1 MIELLTKTDFAWAAN
16 HTIAEFLV
24 GYLFGGALIIGAPG
38 VFFFIVF
45 NPALQRTKGAQ
56 IGYKD
61 HKEYGDISLYENTK
75 SSEQKLFTHW
85 IAAAPSPKV
94 YGSYQDSSSNQ

>member
-1 MIELLTKTDFAWAAN
+1 MIDFLIHNTYTWTGN
-16 HTIAEFLV
+16 HTLAEFAA
-24 GYLFGGALIIGAPG
+24 GYVFGGALIIGAPG

-61 HKEYGDISLYENTK
+61 QRLTETSHSMRTLRLQNKNPLHITSLLTTNGCFNTYTK
-75 SSEQKLFTHW
+75 CK
-85 IAAAPSPKV
+85 
-94 YGSYQDSSSNQ
+94 

>member
-1 MIELLTKTDFAWAAN
+1 MIGFLINNTYAWTGN
-16 HTIAEFLV
+16 HTLAEFAA
-24 GYLFGGALIIGAPG
+24 GYVFGGALIIGAPG

-61 HKEYGDISLYENTK
+61 HKTYGDISLYENTK
-75 SSEQKLFTHW
+75 SSEQQPYTHW
-85 IAAAPSPKV
+85 IASGDGAWET
-94 YGSYQDSSSNQ
+94 

>member
-1 MIELLTKTDFAWAAN
+1 MIDFLISNQLEALGN

-38 VFFFIVF
+38 VFFFIAF
-45 NPALQRTKGAQ
+45 MPALQRTKGAQ

-61 HKEYGDISLYENTK
+61 RKDYGYSSTYENGK
-75 SSEQKLFTHW
+75 MADQKPYVHQLSL
-85 IAAAPSPKV
+85 AV
-94 YGSYQDSSSNQ
+94 

>member
-1 MIELLTKTDFAWAAN
+1 MIDFLIHNTYAWTGN
-16 HTIAEFLV
+16 HTLAEFAA
-24 GYLFGGALIIGAPG
+24 GYVFGGALIIGAPG

-61 HKEYGDISLYENTK
+61 HKTYGDISLYENTP
-75 SSEQKLFTHW
+75 SSEQKPFTHY
-85 IAAAPSPKV
+85 IA
-94 YGSYQDSSSNQ
+94 SYD

>member
-1 MIELLTKTDFAWAAN
+1 MIDFLISTQWEALGN
-16 HTIAEFLV
+16 HTIAEFAV

-45 NPALQRTKGAQ
+45 NAALQRTKGAQ

-61 HKEYGDISLYENTK
+61 HKDYGDSSTYENGK
-75 SSEQKLFTHW
+75 MANYEPYTHW
-85 IAAAPSPKV
+85 IAAPPERS
-94 YGSYQDSSSNQ
+94 

>member
-1 MIELLTKTDFAWAAN
+1 MIDFLIHNTYTWTGN
-16 HTIAEFLV
+16 HTLAEFAA
-24 GYLFGGALIIGAPG
+24 GYVFGGALIIGAPG

-61 HKEYGDISLYENTK
+61 HKTYGDISLYENTP
-75 SSEQKLFTHW
+75 SSEQKPFTHY
-85 IAAAPSPKV
+85 IA
-94 YGSYQDSSSNQ
+94 SYD

>member
-24 GYLFGGALIIGAPG
+24 GYIFGAALIIGAPS
-38 VFFFIVF
+38 VFLFIAF
-45 NPALQRTKGAQ
+45 MAALQRTKGAQ

-61 HKEYGDISLYENTK
+61 HKEYGDSSTYENTPTDQ
-75 SSEQKLFTHW
+75 STFQLW
-85 IAAAPSPKV
+85 IAGIK
-94 YGSYQDSSSNQ
+94 

>member
-1 MIELLTKTDFAWAAN
+1 MIDFLISTQLEALGN

-75 SSEQKLFTHW
+75 MSEQKPFTHW
-85 IAAAPSPKV
+85 VSSGV
-94 YGSYQDSSSNQ
+94 YE

>member
-1 MIELLTKTDFAWAAN
+1 MIDFLISTQWEALGN
-16 HTIAEFLV
+16 HTIAEFAV

-45 NPALQRTKGAQ
+45 NAALQRTKGAQ

-61 HKEYGDISLYENTK
+61 HKDYGDSSTYENGK
-75 SSEQKLFTHW
+75 MADQQPYTHW
-85 IAAAPSPKV
+85 IAAADA
-94 YGSYQDSSSNQ
+94 YGSD

>member
-1 MIELLTKTDFAWAAN
+1 MIDFLINNTYTWTGN
-16 HTIAEFLV
+16 HTLAEFAA
-24 GYLFGGALIIGAPG
+24 GYVFGGALIIGAPG

-61 HKEYGDISLYENTK
+61 HKDYGDSSTYENGK
-75 SSEQKLFTHW
+75 MADQKPYKHY
-85 IAAAPSPKV
+85 IRAAV
-94 YGSYQDSSSNQ
+94 Q

>member
-1 MIELLTKTDFAWAAN
+1 MIDFLISTQLEALGN

-61 HKEYGDISLYENTK
+61 HKTYGDISLYENTP
-75 SSEQKLFTHW
+75 SSEQKPFTHY
-85 IAAAPSPKV
+85 IA
-94 YGSYQDSSSNQ
+94 SYD

>member
-1 MIELLTKTDFAWAAN
+1 MIDFLINNTYSWTGN
-16 HTIAEFLV
+16 HTLAEFAA
-24 GYLFGGALIIGAPG
+24 GYVFGGALIIGAPG

-61 HKEYGDISLYENTK
+61 HKTYGDISLYENPPST
-75 SSEQKLFTHW
+75 EQKPFTHY
-85 IAAAPSPKV
+85 IA
-94 YGSYQDSSSNQ
+94 SYD

>member
-1 MIELLTKTDFAWAAN
+1 MIDFLISTQWEALGN
-16 HTIAEFLV
+16 HTVAEFAV

-45 NPALQRTKGAQ
+45 NAALQRTKGAQ

-61 HKEYGDISLYENTK
+61 HKDYGDSSTYENGK
-75 SSEQKLFTHW
+75 MADQQPYTHW
-85 IAAAPSPKV
+85 IAAADP
-94 YGSYQDSSSNQ
+94 YGPN